1 MYGGETF
8 YPRNWDSRRPR
19 EGCLKAENDGDEELK
34 YGNTR
39 PLMKC
44 TNPDRRRNNE
54 DSETCTQRS
63 FFSRSFMHSTTHSLL
78 RGRTSSQKSI
88 AQFNVSLKESPF
100 LQAYDSAYGD
110 RLRER
115 EVFYFHQLFHE
126 LDTDG
131 SGAISREEFLAAMK
145 NTTLCRI
152 LSERFGFQPHHSERI
167 FHLLQDRR
175 TGEISLA
182 QWIGY
187 VEMLMSRPPGEEAD
201 IQTLL
206 RQTALHR
213 HRLPRLRHVAKK
225 KIFKRHASIDFSTA
239 KGWKMNQAKSLPNL
253 DAYGG

>member
-1 MYGGETF
+1 
-8 YPRNWDSRRPR
+8 
-19 EGCLKAENDGDEELK
+19 
-34 YGNTR
+34 
-39 PLMKC
+39 
-44 TNPDRRRNNE
+44 
-54 DSETCTQRS
+54 
-63 FFSRSFMHSTTHSLL
+63 
-78 RGRTSSQKSI
+78 
-88 AQFNVSLKESPF
+88 
-100 LQAYDSAYGD
+100 
-110 RLRER
+110 
-115 EVFYFHQLFHE
+115 
-126 LDTDG
+126 
-131 SGAISREEFLAAMK
+131 MK

-167 FHLLQDRR
+167 FHLLQDRK

-225 KIFKRHASIDFSTA
+225 KIFKRHASIDFATA